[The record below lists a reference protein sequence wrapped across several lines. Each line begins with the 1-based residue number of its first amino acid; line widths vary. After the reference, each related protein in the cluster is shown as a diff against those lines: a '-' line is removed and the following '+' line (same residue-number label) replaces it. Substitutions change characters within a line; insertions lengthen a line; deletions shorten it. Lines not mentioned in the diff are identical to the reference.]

1 MATLPAHPALA
12 DADVQRIIRRLR
24 RIEGQARGVQ
34 KMVTERQACG
44 LVLIQ
49 LEAMRAALQ
58 RTKVELSVCHVRQTL
73 AGHLPDMDAQADLL
87 VRETIST
94 LSRL

>member
-1 MATLPAHPALA
+1 MTALTTHPTLP

-34 KMVTERQACG
+34 KMVAERQACG
-44 LVLIQ
+44 LVLTQ
-49 LEAMRAALQ
+49 LEAMRAAVQ
-58 RTKVELSVCHVRQTL
+58 RTKVELSICHVRQTL
-73 AGHLPDMDAQADLL
+73 AGQLPDMDAKTDLL

>member
-1 MATLPAHPALA
+1 MTAPVPHPALSE
-12 DADVQRIIRRLR
+12 ADVQRIIRRLR

-34 KMVTERQACG
+34 KMVSERQACG
-44 LVLIQ
+44 SVLTQ

-58 RTKVELSVCHVRQTL
+58 RTKVELSICHVRQSL
-73 AGHLPDMDAQADLL
+73 ADQLPELNERAAALIG
-87 VRETIST
+87 ETIST

>member
-1 MATLPAHPALA
+1 MAAPLPHPTLPESE
-12 DADVQRIIRRLR
+12 VQRIVRRLR

-34 KMVTERQACG
+34 RMVLERRACG
-44 LVLIQ
+44 SVLTQ

-58 RTKVELSVCHVRQTL
+58 RTKVELSICHVRQTL
-73 AGHLPDMDAQADLL
+73 AHQLPGLDDQTSLL
-87 VRETIST
+87 VRETIAT